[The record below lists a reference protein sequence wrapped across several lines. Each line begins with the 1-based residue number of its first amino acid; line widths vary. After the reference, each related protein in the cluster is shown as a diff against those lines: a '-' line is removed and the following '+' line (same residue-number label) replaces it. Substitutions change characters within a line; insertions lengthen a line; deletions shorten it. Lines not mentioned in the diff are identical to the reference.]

1 MSLDTYANLKA
12 AVIRFSGRDDLSD
25 LLDDFIDLTEEKIYS
40 NEMMP
45 LRLRGFETTA
55 VAQTIAGTNSVA
67 LPANYLQTRSIT
79 LSSGGSER
87 ELIFNSPSAIPKKSG
102 SGIPVYFTIEGDN
115 ITFDTTPD
123 GAYDV
128 NITYYEKPTA
138 LSSSNTT
145 NFVLTNHPS
154 IYLNGCLGELYSYTS
169 ELQDSEAYYGKFI
182 RSIKGAIRNDRTGRY
197 INAQGRVQGSTP

>member
-45 LRLRGFETTA
+45 LRLRGFETSSTL
-55 VAQTIAGTNSVA
+55 QTIAGTNAVA
-67 LPANYLQTRSIT
+67 LPTGYLQARSIALT
-79 LSSGGSER
+79 SGGKER
-87 ELIFNSPSAIPKKSG
+87 EMFFNSPSALPKKSG
-102 SGIPVYFTIEGDN
+102 SGIPVSFTVEGDN
-115 ITFDTTPD
+115 LVFDVTPD
-123 GAYDV
+123 GVYDIEFV
-128 NITYYEKPTA
+128 YYGKPTA
-138 LSSSNTT
+138 LSSTNTT

-154 IYLNGCLGELYSYTS
+154 IYLDGCLSELYSYTS
-169 ELQDSEAYYGKFI
+169 EIQDSEAYFGKFI